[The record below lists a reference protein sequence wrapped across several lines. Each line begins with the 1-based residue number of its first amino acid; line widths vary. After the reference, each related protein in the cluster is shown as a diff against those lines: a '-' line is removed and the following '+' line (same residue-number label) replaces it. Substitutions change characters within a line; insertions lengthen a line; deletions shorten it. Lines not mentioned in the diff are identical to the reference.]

1 MLLHHHGD
9 VTKQQATYT
18 YQPINQSLRSLTCT
32 WCVLIGIYLI
42 GRRHGVSSAS
52 DEALSLVSHA
62 AEHRLKNIL
71 NKLAVISQH
80 RMEVLK
86 VRITSCEL

>member
-1 MLLHHHGD
+1 MNQLTETLQFIARCALMSLYFTGRHHG
-9 VTKQQATYT
+9 VTT
-18 YQPINQSLRSLTCT
+18 
-32 WCVLIGIYLI
+32 
-42 GRRHGVSSAS
+42 AS

-62 AEHRLKNIL
+62 TECRLKNIL

-86 VRITSCEL
+86 VSDANPNSYKHALCGVV

>member
-1 MLLHHHGD
+1 MH
-9 VTKQQATYT
+9 Y
-18 YQPINQSLRSLTCT
+18 
-32 WCVLIGIYLI
+32 I
-42 GRRHGVSSAS
+42 GRKHGVTAAS

-62 AEHRLKNIL
+62 TEHRLKNIL

-86 VRITSCEL
+86 VRDALSLCKTSN